1 MNIRTLMELRIFSPT
16 RLGAVIICMLA
27 LAPALAGAQTNAL
40 KLVKGT
46 VSNSSTGAPVD
57 GGRVAVYQGSST
69 EPVTTSKINPRTGF
83 YQVIL
88 SPGIDYRFE
97 IVSPKFYRTN
107 ISVKTPGGT
116 NYEEIVKDLKAEPI
130 PMGVTLYSGNLFDP
144 GSITLKE
151 DSKLRGVVEVLKKES
166 AMAVTVSVVPD
177 MAPASKKAAPKKGK
191 KGKGAAEPV
200 ADTPKMDFT
209 QIGDARVAA
218 LKTYFKQN
226 GISTTRLKWSVLP
239 GVTVQGKKKADNVT
253 IKISSIEADEEE
265 ADS

>member
-1 MNIRTLMELRIFSPT
+1 MNIGTLMELRIFSPA
-16 RLGAVIICMLA
+16 RLGAIVISMLA

-46 VSNSSTGAPVD
+46 VSSSATGAPVD
-57 GGRVAVYQGSST
+57 GGRVAVYQGSNT

-88 SPGIDYRFE
+88 SPDIDYRFE

-107 ISVKTPGGT
+107 ITVKTPGGT

-130 PMGVTLYSGNLFDP
+130 PMGITLYSGNLFEP
-144 GSITLKE
+144 GSTTLKE
-151 DSKLRGVVEVLKKES
+151 DSKLRGVVDMLKKES
-166 AMAVTVSVVPD
+166 AMGVTVSVVPD
-177 MAPASKKAAPKKGK
+177 MEPAAKKAAPKKGK
-191 KGKGAAEPV
+191 KGKGVAETV
-200 ADTPKMDFT
+200 ADTPTMDFT
-209 QIGDARVAA
+209 QMGDARVAA
-218 LKTYFKQN
+218 LKNYFKQN

-239 GVTVQGKKKADNVT
+239 GVTAQAKKKTDNVM
-253 IKISSIEADEEE
+253 IKISSIEANEEE